1 MSGKPASPSES
12 PSTQGL
18 LDEDGRLRRGPK
30 LHPRE
35 HVEEVQR
42 ERLLSATVEVVAER
56 GYAGLTV
63 AQVIDRAGVS
73 RRTFY
78 ELFKDCDDC
87 FLATFEWGIAQL
99 SSLVVESYL
108 EESSWHNGVRAGLQT
123 MLGFLDVEHGWA
135 RLLVVE
141 SLQAGG
147 QVVAA
152 RLSALE
158 HLSVVLEGR
167 RPREDSGHTPLPLA
181 AKAIVGGSAW
191 IIYSHLISY
200 QSSSSL
206 MSLQA
211 PIMALI
217 VLAYLGEEEA
227 RQELAELS

>member
-1 MSGKPASPSES
+1 MARQPASASES

-18 LDEDGRLRRGPK
+18 LDEDGTLRRGPK

-42 ERLLSATVEVVAER
+42 ERLLSATVEVVAEL

-87 FLATFEWGIAQL
+87 FLATFQSGVEQL
-99 SSLVVESYL
+99 SSLVIESYL
-108 EESSWHNGVRAGLQT
+108 EESSWHNGVRSGLQT

-135 RLLVVE
+135 QLLVVE
-141 SLQAGG
+141 SLHAGG
-147 QVVAA
+147 QVMAA

-158 HLSVVLEGR
+158 HLSVELEAR
-167 RPREDSGHTPLPLA
+167 LPREDSDHTPLPMA

-191 IIYSHLISY
+191 IIYCHLISRR
-200 QSSSSL
+200 SSSL
-206 MSLQA
+206 MNLQA
-211 PIMALI
+211 PIMSLI
-217 VLAYLGEEEA
+217 VLAYLGEEAA
-227 RQELAELS
+227 RQELAELG

>member
-1 MSGKPASPSES
+1 MSRTPSSSSES

-18 LDEDGRLRRGPK
+18 VQT
-30 LHPRE
+30 RE

-42 ERLLSATVEVVAER
+42 ERLLSATVEVVAEL

-87 FLATFEWGIAQL
+87 FLATFQSGVTQM
-99 SSLVVESYL
+99 SSLVSESYL
-108 EESSWHNGVRAGLQT
+108 EEPSWHDGVRAGLQT
-123 MLGFLDVEHGWA
+123 LLGFLDVEHGWA

-141 SLQAGG
+141 SLCAGW

-158 HLSVVLEGR
+158 HLSVELEGR
-167 RPREDSGHTPLPLA
+167 LPPEDTDHTPLPLA

-191 IIYSHLISY
+191 IIYCHLISRP
-200 QSSSSL
+200 SESL

-217 VLAYLGEEEA
+217 VLAYRGEEDA
-227 RQELAELS
+227 RQALADLG